1 MEFTYTA
8 INPQGQNIQERFHAD
23 DEKAALKCLH
33 GQGYVVLSLGPAAK
47 AGRAASGGERGSAG
61 DIAKPA
67 FALPFG
73 KRRVKL
79 EQLTAFSR
87 ELAIMIETGVSITD
101 ALLTIQ
107 EHADN
112 PTIAEA
118 LQATH
123 DALAGGSTITQ
134 ALGAH
139 PHVFPKIYVDMVR
152 TAEVGGNLAQA
163 LEQGAEYLEVSL
175 EMRRKVKGAM
185 TYPIV
190 LLVVACL
197 VMVFML
203 TYLIPQFSELFARM
217 NVELPAST
225 RFLIVLSGLMRSH
238 FWMIPVA
245 PFALIAGWKNLMRVP
260 AAKLTATRLSHRIP
274 ILGDTIKKVAMAR
287 ILRALGTLM
296 ECGVPLMITLET
308 VEQVSGDMV
317 FARAMVAVR
326 ERVEGGV
333 PLSEAFI
340 STGTFAP
347 MVCQMIVVGEKSGR
361 LSPILSRVALYFE
374 REVDARLKSL
384 TSVLEPIMIILLGF
398 VVGFIAVS
406 IITPIYSLVS
416 GVK

>member
-8 INPQGQNIQERFHAD
+8 INQQGQNIQEQIHAD
-23 DEKAALKCLH
+23 DETAALKRLH
-33 GQGYVVLSLGPAAK
+33 GQGHVVLSLGP
-47 AGRAASGGERGSAG
+47 
-61 DIAKPA
+61 IAKSHRTTA
-67 FALPFG
+67 GGGGGFALPTFALSFG
-73 KRRVKL
+73 RPRVKL
-79 EQLTAFSR
+79 EQLTAVSR

-112 PTIAEA
+112 PVMGDA
-118 LQATH
+118 LRATH

-139 PHVFPKIYVDMVR
+139 PHVFPKIYIDMIR
-152 TAEVGGNLAQA
+152 AAEVGGNLAQA

-175 EMRRKVKGAM
+175 EMRRKVRGAM
-185 TYPIV
+185 TYPVV

-203 TYLIPQFSELFARM
+203 TYLIPQFSELFAHM
-217 NVELPAST
+217 NVPLPAST
-225 RFLIVLSGLMRSH
+225 RFLIMVSALLRTH
-238 FWMIPVA
+238 FWLIPVV
-245 PFALIAGWKNLMRVP
+245 PFAMITGWRSLMRVP
-260 AAKLTATRLSHRIP
+260 AAKMAATRLSHRVP

-296 ECGVPLMITLET
+296 ECGVPLMLVLET
-308 VEQVSGDMV
+308 VEEVSGDMV
-317 FARAMVAVR
+317 FAQAMASVR
-326 ERVEGGV
+326 QRVEGGI

-347 MVCQMIVVGEKSGR
+347 IVCQMMVVGEKSGQ

-374 REVDARLKSL
+374 REIDARLKSL
-384 TSVLEPIMIILLGF
+384 TSILEPIMIILLGF

-406 IITPIYSLVS
+406 IITPIYSLIS

>member
-8 INPQGQNIQERFHAD
+8 INQQGQNVQERIHAD
-23 DEKAALKCLH
+23 DEKAALKRLH
-33 GQGYVVLSLGPAAK
+33 GQGNVVLSLGPAAK
-47 AGRAASGGERGSAG
+47 ARGEKAGGGGGFAM
-61 DIAKPA
+61 PA
-67 FALPFG
+67 LALPFG

-79 EQLTAFSR
+79 EQLTTFSR

-112 PTIAEA
+112 PVIGEA
-118 LQATH
+118 LLATH

-134 ALGAH
+134 ALGAY
-139 PHVFPKIYVDMVR
+139 PHIFPKIYVSMVR

-163 LEQGAEYLEVSL
+163 LEQGADYLEVSL

-185 TYPIV
+185 TYPVV

-217 NVELPAST
+217 NVALPPST
-225 RFLIVLSGLMRSH
+225 RFLIVLSGLLRTH
-238 FWMIPVA
+238 FWLIPIV
-245 PFALIAGWKNLMRVP
+245 PFALITGWRNLMRVP
-260 AAKLTATRLSHRIP
+260 SAKMAVTRLSHRIP

-296 ECGVPLMITLET
+296 ECGVPLMIVLET
-308 VEQVSGDMV
+308 VEEVSGDMV
-317 FARAMVAVR
+317 FAQAMASVR
-326 ERVEGGV
+326 QRVEGGI

-340 STGTFAP
+340 STGAFAP
-347 MVCQMIVVGEKSGR
+347 MVCQMMVVGEKSGR

-374 REVDARLKSL
+374 REVDTRLKSL
-384 TSVLEPIMIILLGF
+384 TSILEPLMIILLGF
-398 VVGFIAVS
+398 VVGFIAIS
-406 IITPIYSLVS
+406 IITPIYTLVT